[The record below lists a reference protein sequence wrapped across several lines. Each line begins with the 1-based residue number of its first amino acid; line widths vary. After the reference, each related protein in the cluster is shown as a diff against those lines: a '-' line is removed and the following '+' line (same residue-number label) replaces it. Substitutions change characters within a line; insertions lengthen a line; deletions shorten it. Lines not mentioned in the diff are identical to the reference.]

1 MKSFNLPHLFFALI
15 IMHIACFS
23 QDSSIYLTK
32 AINIAGKQRMLG
44 QRMAKNKI
52 YIAKGKSKT
61 KTKAKV
67 EIVQAMEAFDKGLQ
81 YLRKFTPT
89 KEIKHKLDLQEYAY
103 KNYKKLIEDK
113 SKKSLNEVI
122 EMNTL
127 FLNVCDDYVSS
138 LVEYSKTQEV
148 IGNNKNDK
156 YILENI
162 AKATSASGKLR
173 YLTQRLNLYCAIY
186 QYKIESVTP
195 TIFNSIIQNL
205 NQNLNFLTIL
215 EFNTL
220 DIDDSLSEIVYYWND
235 LEQKFY
241 NKEGNVTMNF
251 KNIDIEK
258 LYDMCNKILTKANN
272 TTKMYASLGK

>member
-1 MKSFNLPHLFFALI
+1 
-15 IMHIACFS
+15 MHIACFS